1 MSSSNARRYKRKLEK
16 LVKMGKLNDLS
27 KDRQLFIPSE
37 QEVEQYIKSKKFQN
51 KMDELNKSTENGM

>member
-1 MSSSNARRYKRKLEK
+1 MEK